1 MNNSNIMNSNFQT
14 IPESE
19 IQFFKEKVKH
29 WLNVDEQID
38 ELQKQIKELKKV
50 RHKELEPNI
59 TKFMTTYN
67 VTDLNT
73 DAGKLR
79 CQERKTKKGLNRENI
94 RTNLSQYLTDQEKL
108 NQAIDSLWTNRE
120 ITVSYKLKKM
130 KLK

>member
-38 ELQKQIKELKKV
+38 ELQKQIRELKKV
-50 RHKELEPNI
+50 RDKELEPNI

-79 CQERKTKKGLNRENI
+79 CQERKTKKGLNKHNI
-94 RTNLSQYLTDQEKL
+94 RDNLSQFLAEQDKL
-108 NQAIDSLWTNRE
+108 DEAVSKIMNERE
-120 ITVSYKLKKM
+120 IVIKHVIKKV
-130 KLK
+130 K